1 MILLIQTATR
11 DSFYSVS
18 ENKISI
24 LYVTKYSTEMGKEW
38 FSRQA
43 LSAQL
48 EFETWNLWDAVFH
61 NIVVLFS

>member
-1 MILLIQTATR
+1 MILLIQTATCY
-11 DSFYSVS
+11 SFYSVS

-24 LYVTKYSTEMGKEW
+24 LYVTKYSIEMGKEW
-38 FSRQA
+38 FREQA

-48 EFETWNLWDAVFH
+48 KFETWNLWDAVLH